1 MCPSEQDK
9 YEEKFVGGDPSH
21 LQKDGSVQI
30 IEDARMATPKAPTS
44 EATPR
49 VSRTGPKGMII
60 RGMTF
65 YKSEP
70 DPMVADDGDPG
81 ENCKWI

>member
-1 MCPSEQDK
+1 MSK
-9 YEEKFVGGDPSH
+9 A
-21 LQKDGSVQI
+21 GS
-30 IEDARMATPKAPTS
+30 S
-44 EATPR
+44 
-49 VSRTGPKGMII
+49 GMII

-81 ENCKWI
+81 ENCECKLSVTLSGIKATKTIEKCLFELYNYINFF

>member
-1 MCPSEQDK
+1 M
-9 YEEKFVGGDPSH
+9 
-21 LQKDGSVQI
+21 
-30 IEDARMATPKAPTS
+30 
-44 EATPR
+44 TPR
-49 VSRTGPKGMII
+49 NVANNEASQVSKTSPNGMII

-81 ENCKWI
+81 ENCKCKPSVNFKDRSRDSIVIVK